1 MVKIYRISALMF
13 AILLTGC
20 RSEAMS
26 QSDLSAAVE
35 TQNTISNIQLNTDI
49 HAVTVPETLPSY
61 IMSLPTYGEDIE
73 HLFVGE
79 EVQRTPMD
87 WEFAHADFGKEYS
100 DGSQLMYF
108 SGDFMWQK
116 DPENDNG
123 LYGVAVTGIKKHA
136 ESETLSLDFAS
147 REDVENQIT
156 NIVEQMTSFKIDEVR
171 CFGLTQDINR

>member
-1 MVKIYRISALMF
+1 M
-13 AILLTGC
+13 TGGYYGK
-20 RSEAMS
+20 
-26 QSDLSAAVE
+26 
-35 TQNTISNIQLNTDI
+35 NIQLNTDI

-79 EVQRTPMD
+79 EVQSTPMD

-100 DGSQLMYF
+100 DGSQLMCF

-123 LYGVAVTGIKKHA
+123 LYGVAVTGKKTCRIGDA
-136 ESETLSLDFAS
+136 F
-147 REDVENQIT
+147 
-156 NIVEQMTSFKIDEVR
+156 
-171 CFGLTQDINR
+171 FGLCQPGRCGKSDHKYCGTDDFF